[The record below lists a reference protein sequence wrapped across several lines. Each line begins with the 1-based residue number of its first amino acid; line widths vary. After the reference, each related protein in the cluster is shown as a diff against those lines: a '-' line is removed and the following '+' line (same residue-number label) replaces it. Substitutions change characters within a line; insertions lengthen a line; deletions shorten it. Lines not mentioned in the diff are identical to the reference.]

1 MLEEWMLK
9 WLAIRWQLLKSMDFS
24 GEQEMGSAH
33 VNGRSDVI
41 SHTDVDLQWWDLR
54 TCSCLQVYSAEF
66 SIMLTVHL
74 QCFSSLFETNFSP
87 RASALGN
94 IPNSQVKAK
103 HILMQAM
110 VLCRCRSV
118 DWLSKYWLV
127 AEDQGLGNLSGR
139 RFIVYL

>member
-9 WLAIRWQLLKSMDFS
+9 WLAIRWQLLKTMDFS

-41 SHTDVDLQWWDLR
+41 SHTDVDLEWWDLR

-66 SIMLTVHL
+66 SIMRIVHL
-74 QCFSSLFETNFSP
+74 QCFSSLFETNRP

-110 VLCRCRSV
+110 VLCRCSKN
-118 DWLSKYWLV
+118 WLA
-127 AEDQGLGNLSGR
+127 AEDQGLGNLSGM
-139 RFIVYL
+139 RFIVYLLCKMV